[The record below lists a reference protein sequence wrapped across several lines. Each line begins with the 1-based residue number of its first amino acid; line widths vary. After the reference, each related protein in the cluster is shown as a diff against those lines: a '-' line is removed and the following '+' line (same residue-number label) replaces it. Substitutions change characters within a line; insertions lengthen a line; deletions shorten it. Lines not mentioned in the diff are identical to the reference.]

1 MARFNDWQEVCIAF
15 FRELVSGMRYNT
27 KHRSDGSYMVYYRN
41 SPQDRFP
48 KRVVVNIKGSL
59 SEQIRLEDVLDNLGN
74 PRVAQSVSVYYS
86 AHYDCYEMS
95 FHADSINKCFALI

>member
-1 MARFNDWQEVCIAF
+1 MGRINDWQEIYIGF
-15 FRELVSGMRYNT
+15 FRELVADMAYNT

-59 SEQIRLEDVLDNLGN
+59 SEQIKIEDVLNNLSN
-74 PRVAQSVSVYYS
+74 SRIAQLVSVYYS
-86 AHYDCYEMS
+86 IHYDCYEMS
-95 FHADSINKCFALI
+95 FRADSINQYFL

>member
-1 MARFNDWQEVCIAF
+1 MGRFNDWQEMYIGF
-15 FRELVSGMRYNT
+15 FRELVADMTYNT

-59 SEQIRLEDVLDNLGN
+59 SEQIKIEDVLDNLDN
-74 PRVAQSVSVYYS
+74 PRIAQVVSVYYS
-86 AHYDCYEMS
+86 VHYDCYEMS
-95 FHADSINKCFALI
+95 FRAESINQCFL